1 MNRTE
6 KKIALN
12 KQINDFTEDL
22 KSKAGGFKNLGKD
35 ALVIGGIIVAGYSL
49 MKLFTDDEDE
59 SEEVSSEVESP
70 SIFTSAIKGAA
81 STILLAV
88 AKSKLTDYLE
98 SLNQDD
104 SEQDS

>member
-1 MNRTE
+1 MNRNE

-12 KQINDFTEDL
+12 KQINDFTEEL

-49 MKLFTDDEDE
+49 MKLFTEDNESDEP
-59 SEEVSSEVESP
+59 SSERESS
-70 SIFTSAIKGAA
+70 SIFSSALQGAA
-81 STILLAV
+81 SSVLLAV
-88 AKSKLTDYLE
+88 AKSKLTEYLE
-98 SLNQDD
+98 SLNQED

>member
-1 MNRTE
+1 MNRNE

-49 MKLFTDDEDE
+49 MKLFTEDEDE
-59 SEEVSSEVESP
+59 TQEISTEAESP
-70 SIFTSAIKGAA
+70 SIFSSALKGAA
-81 STILLAV
+81 SSILLAV

-98 SLNQDD
+98 GLNEEE